1 LNTQA
6 LFTPRIL
13 TYSCLYCAEEFKD
26 KYCLVGGQ
34 YCPYFENSK
43 VPESAQNL
51 SSGALLYESLRQRC
65 VYDTIMANNGSDTEK
80 WFHYV
85 VEFFDHC
92 AKNNLFD
99 EACSEKYLRKVG
111 IDEE

>member
-1 LNTQA
+1 
-6 LFTPRIL
+6 
-13 TYSCLYCAEEFKD
+13 
-26 KYCLVGGQ
+26 
-34 YCPYFENSK
+34 
-43 VPESAQNL
+43 
-51 SSGALLYESLRQRC
+51 
-65 VYDTIMANNGSDTEK
+65 MANNGSATDK